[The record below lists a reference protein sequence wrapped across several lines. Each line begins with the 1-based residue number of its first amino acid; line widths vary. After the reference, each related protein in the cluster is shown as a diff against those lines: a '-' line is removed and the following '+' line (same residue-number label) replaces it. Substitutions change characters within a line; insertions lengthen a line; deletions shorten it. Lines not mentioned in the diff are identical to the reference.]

1 MRPTATAVRLGK
13 RFQHGPPVAVTLSFG
28 PKEIVTATGAAA
40 EYWGH
45 EPMRTRMEDP
55 AIRGPD
61 SRAGGRR
68 NIVGLISA
76 SANTERI
83 LRRGI
88 NLFKSNLPRIC
99 FVGWL
104 DSPMNA
110 LLGKSMLPAKD
121 TGKA

>member
-1 MRPTATAVRLGK
+1 
-13 RFQHGPPVAVTLSFG
+13 
-28 PKEIVTATGAAA
+28 
-40 EYWGH
+40 
-45 EPMRTRMEDP
+45 MRTRMEDP

-68 NIVGLISA
+68 YIVGLISA
-76 SANTERI
+76 SANAERI

-88 NLFKSNLPRIC
+88 NLFKSNLSRIC

-110 LLGKSMLPAKD
+110 LFGKNMLPAKD